1 MFPRVRLRFRQFV
14 LRTSVLC
21 TSTHDLIGRWFDYI
35 WFFVVSK
42 DRLRLW
48 LRLKAGAKIG
58 QHHQRHLTTRARPDL
73 HRRPR
78 EVGKLHTHSSL
89 SCHHDGESKVWLMT
103 CWLVIFDPCTDRSSE
118 LKQPRP
124 RPPALSFQ
132 GYPFRLQHLLRPCS
146 RHIS

>member
-14 LRTSVLC
+14 LRSSVLC

-58 QHHQRHLTTRARPDL
+58 QHHQRHLTTLDQTFIDYLVR
-73 HRRPR
+73 
-78 EVGKLHTHSSL
+78 S
-89 SCHHDGESKVWLMT
+89 ESFIHIPH
-103 CWLVIFDPCTDRSSE
+103 CLVIMTENRKFG
-118 LKQPRP
+118 L
-124 RPPALSFQ
+124 
-132 GYPFRLQHLLRPCS
+132 
-146 RHIS
+146 